1 MSTIEIVLLVLL
13 VTDALVLTIL
23 VLMQQGKGADVGA
36 AFGSGSSSTMF
47 GSVGSGSFLTRAT
60 SWLAVAF
67 FAIAFALA
75 YIAKEKADSVSDL
88 GIPQVEQQVPSSE
101 LTDIPG
107 AVDSLNF
114 DGDIPAAP
122 ASETDV
128 VEDIPER

>member
-1 MSTIEIVLLVLL
+1 MSTIEIVLLALL

-47 GSVGSGSFLTRAT
+47 GSVGSGSFLTSAT

-67 FAIAFALA
+67 FVIAFALA
-75 YIAKEKADSVSDL
+75 YIAKEKAGTVSDL
-88 GIPQVEQQVPSSE
+88 GIPQIEQQVPSSE

-107 AVDSLNF
+107 TVDSLNF
-114 DGDIPAAP
+114 DGDIPSTP

-128 VEDIPER
+128 VEDIPEL